1 MVKDLESIASKEKTM
16 TFSLKKKKLNCMNE
30 NSLSIH
36 KTVTAKPAT
45 CCFTRQQKEVPE
57 IGLVQTKENLS
68 QILSFKLEELLKQG
82 EQTT

>member
-1 MVKDLESIASKEKTM
+1 
-16 TFSLKKKKLNCMNE
+16 MNE

-45 CCFTRQQKEVPE
+45 SCFTRQQKDVPE
-57 IGLVQTKENLS
+57 IGLVQTTENLS
-68 QILSFKLEELLKQG
+68 QILSFKLEKLFQQW